1 MPDPDKARAFEA
13 MDRLL
18 VTGATGFLGG
28 AIAAQLLQ
36 EGRIEETLLL
46 VRAAT
51 PAEGLQRIAERLRLF
66 GVAEDIIA
74 TLSERNVLLG
84 DLANFPAAD
93 PRLQQVT
100 AVINCAAVA
109 SFGDHPRIWST
120 NVDHTL
126 AFARQASVWPGLRRF
141 LHVGTAMSC
150 GMQAPSPVPEDYD
163 AGDKAE
169 HVVSYTESKAAVEA
183 RMRSEL
189 PDLPL
194 VVARPSIVVGHTR
207 LGCKPSPSIFWVFRM
222 GLAMRM
228 FLCAPEDRIDVIP
241 VDYCASALL
250 ALARKPVLKYD
261 RYHIAAGEAGS
272 CNFRE
277 IESGIAEA
285 LGVPPMDDYR
295 QVGMEEISAL
305 QPRFQELFGRCIPWM
320 MLRAIE
326 LYGGFASLDI
336 IFANSHLL
344 AEGIAPPPRFTDY
357 IANCALT
364 AAGGTIAEQMM
375 VDFK

>member
-1 MPDPDKARAFEA
+1 

-18 VTGATGFLGG
+18 ITGATGFLGG
-28 AIAAQLLQ
+28 AIAAQML
-36 EGRIEETLLL
+36 EAGRAEEMLLL

-51 PAEGLQRIAERLRLF
+51 PAEGLQRMAERLRLF
-66 GVAEDIIA
+66 EVAAERIA
-74 TLSERNVLLG
+74 ELSERHLLLG
-84 DLANFPAAD
+84 DLGEFPQQD
-93 PRLQQVT
+93 PRLQHVT
-100 AVINCAAVA
+100 TVINCAAVA
-109 SFGDHPRIWST
+109 SFGNHPRIWSI
-120 NVDHTL
+120 NVDTTL
-126 AFARQASVWPGLRRF
+126 AFARKAASWPQLRRF

-163 AGDKAE
+163 AGDTAQ
-169 HVVSYTESKAAVEA
+169 HVVPYTESKAAVEA

-250 ALARKPVLKYD
+250 ALATKSELQYS
-261 RYHIAAGEAGS
+261 RYHISSGMERS
-272 CNFRE
+272 CNFRD
-277 IESGIAEA
+277 IEAGIAEA

-295 QVGMEEISAL
+295 QVGMEEIAAL
-305 QPRFQELFGRCIPWM
+305 QPRFNELFGRCIPWM

-326 LYGGFASLDI
+326 LYGGFASLDM
-336 IFANSHLL
+336 IFDNRHLL
-344 AEGIAPPPRFTDY
+344 AEGISPPPRFTDY
-357 IANCALT
+357 IARCALT
-364 AAGGTIAEQMM
+364 AESGTIAEQMK